1 MLPIID
7 TTSANY
13 MRGGA
18 HVMGIVGEKMDF
30 CRLANKETS
39 AHPLDMS
46 KGGVESQVSGEQ

>member
-1 MLPIID
+1 
-7 TTSANY
+7 
-13 MRGGA
+13 
-18 HVMGIVGEKMDF
+18 MGIVGEKMDF